1 MSDFFAHEYMS
12 LNICNAKKAS
22 MFCVSTSLESGK
34 ATGFPFFCITVG
46 FKVIIKTN
54 EIFLKKDWIIGN
66 TDKLT

>member
-34 ATGFPFFCITVG
+34 AMGFPFFCWVQG
-46 FKVIIKTN
+46 HEKAKNFS
-54 EIFLKKDWIIGN
+54 EKKDWIIGN

>member
-34 ATGFPFFCITVG
+34 AMGFPFFRITVG
-46 FKVIIKTN
+46 FKVMTKAKN
-54 EIFLKKDWIIGN
+54 FSEKKIG
-66 TDKLT
+66 